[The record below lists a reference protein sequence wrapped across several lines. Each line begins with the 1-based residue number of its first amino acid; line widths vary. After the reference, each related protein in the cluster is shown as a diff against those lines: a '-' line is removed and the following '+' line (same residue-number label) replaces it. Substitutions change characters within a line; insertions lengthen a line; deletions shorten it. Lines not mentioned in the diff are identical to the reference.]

1 MLPDTGYSVV
11 LSGLALLQ
19 QPMEVWA
26 QAQELVPQQVLY

>member
-1 MLPDTGYSVV
+1 LVV
-11 LSGLALLQ
+11 LSVRASQQ